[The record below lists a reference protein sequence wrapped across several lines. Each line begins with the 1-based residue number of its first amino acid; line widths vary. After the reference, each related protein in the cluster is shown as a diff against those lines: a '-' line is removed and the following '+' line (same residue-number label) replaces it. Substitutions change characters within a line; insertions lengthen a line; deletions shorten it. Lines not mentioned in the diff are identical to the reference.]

1 MKKQSFVVVIFIT
14 MVTSI
19 YALSLGDA
27 PYSQKQAQ
35 GISILDSIDIKNTN
49 LTLGK
54 PFYTEI
60 FEFPKSQNLG
70 DSENSSSSSNATAN
84 SVYSFKG
91 NGKLD
96 SLQITATGSGNAVVR
111 EDGTNLLTGRALF
124 TSSQNGTASYSFEAL
139 TNTTEKGIKTSLGT
153 AFFDAN
159 ATGNLESLKSTV
171 GVYESYT
178 DAAEGKGL
186 FAMWHLKDLLPK

>member
-1 MKKQSFVVVIFIT
+1 M

-19 YALSLGDA
+19 YPLSLGNMA
-27 PYSQKQAQ
+27 YSQKQ
-35 GISILDSIDIKNTN
+35 GEGSSILDSIDVKNTN

-70 DSENSSSSSNATAN
+70 DSQNSSNSSNATA
-84 SVYSFKG
+84 STVYSFKG
-91 NGKLD
+91 NGTLD
-96 SLQITATGSGNAVVR
+96 NLKITASGKGNEVVR
-111 EDGTNLLTGRALF
+111 EDGTTLLTGRALF
-124 TSSQNGTASYSFEAL
+124 ASSQNATASYSFQAIA
-139 TNTTEKGIKTSLGT
+139 NTTEEGIKTSLGT

-159 ATGNLESLKSTV
+159 ATGNLESLKSIV

-178 DAAEGKGL
+178 DAAEGKGI

>member
-1 MKKQSFVVVIFIT
+1 M

-19 YALSLGDA
+19 YPLSLGNMA
-27 PYSQKQAQ
+27 YSQKQ
-35 GISILDSIDIKNTN
+35 GEGSSILDSIDVKNTN

-70 DSENSSSSSNATAN
+70 DSQNSSSSNATA
-84 SVYSFKG
+84 STVYSFKG
-91 NGKLD
+91 NGTLD
-96 SLQITATGSGNAVVR
+96 NLKITASGKGNEVVR
-111 EDGTNLLTGRALF
+111 EDGTTLLTGRVLF
-124 TSSQNGTASYSFEAL
+124 TSSQNATASYSFQAIA
-139 TNTTEKGIKTSLGT
+139 NTTEEGIKTSLGT

-159 ATGNLESLKSTV
+159 ATGNLESLKSIV

-178 DAAEGKGL
+178 DAVEGKGI